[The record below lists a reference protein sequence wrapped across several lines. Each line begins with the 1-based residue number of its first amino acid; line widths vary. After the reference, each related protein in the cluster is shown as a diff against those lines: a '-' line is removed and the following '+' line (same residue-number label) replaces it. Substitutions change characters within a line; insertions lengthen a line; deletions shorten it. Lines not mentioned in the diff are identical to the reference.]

1 MRPLRNSAIAFS
13 SACGLT
19 PALASASAASV
30 PLASASAISMRST
43 VTKESP
49 AFSAMASA
57 WSKTRAVSGAM

>member
-1 MRPLRNSAIAFS
+1 
-13 SACGLT
+13 
-19 PALASASAASV
+19 LASASAASV